1 MWFKNMVWPSTW
13 LRRFV
18 FAMSVYQPVLFL
30 TAIVAGW
37 VRGLSLAESMLLL
50 WVWAFVMG
58 SVISLIQA
66 SGSKPGASFWKPFF
80 LH

>member
-50 WVWAFVMG
+50 WVWR
-58 SVISLIQA
+58 S
-66 SGSKPGASFWKPFF
+66 
-80 LH
+80 